1 MKNKHTLISTIMK
14 MKPEE
19 PVQNFVSTQNEQG
32 NRIPI
37 SSCSWHGRR
46 SQCRGHRHPKTPQCR
61 SSRPISSKNGPLCS
75 KWFKNKGVVARFHVL
90 SNTEGEKTPTT
101 IFICK
106 GVKDLLI
113 DRTTLQALR
122 VIHHDFPQPLTESK
136 VNKNIASIS
145 ELSENPTVEE
155 INKIKQNLLE
165 EYKDVFDTTT
175 LKPMKCKKVHI
186 ELKEK
191 VVPFAITCPRK
202 IPIPWKD
209 QVKQELDG
217 LVEKGIIKPS
227 SEEASDFVSPLVVI
241 PKHNGKIRICVDFTK
256 LNNYVK
262 RPVHPFKAPW
272 EAVSNIGNGN
282 IYFSSLDA
290 ASGYFQMELDEQSQ
304 KLTTFLT
311 PWGRYQFLQAPM
323 GLIRSGDEFCRR
335 GDEALSGITYIDN
348 IQKVVDDILVYD
360 KNFENHYIRIRQIL
374 ERCRTSSITLNKD
387 KFIFAQSEL
396 PYVGYTVGKDGI
408 KADPKKIE
416 AILKFRAPKNLTELR
431 SFMGIEKT
439 KRRARQTVFW
449 PAISSD
455 IQNIVEACKL
465 CQERR
470 PSIQKEP
477 LMNDP
482 LPDRP
487 FVDVSMDL
495 FSTGGKNFMVYVDRL
510 SGWPIIVQF
519 GTRCPNS
526 ATVINSQRRI
536 FSDTGIPIRIRCD
549 GGPQFSSLEFKE
561 FLRKW
566 KINKSPS
573 SPHFP
578 QSNGHAEAAVKV
590 MKSLISKCTKNGVL
604 DEEEYHAGLLEFRN
618 TPTSTGY
625 SPSQLLMGRPLRS
638 LVPAH
643 RRSFSRNWLDA
654 ANQIDRDHQRNL
666 VAEQFNK
673 NAKNLNPLDVGT
685 NVRVQNPSTKKWDM
699 TGIIVDRGE

>member
-1 MKNKHTLISTIMK
+1 MEWKQGKDHMIPDCLSRAPVCVPETNEMLAEIDEFSGPKSTIYSIELEDPSLRAIAEIAKNDSEYQELKRYVMEGF
-14 MKPEE
+14 PENKE
-19 PVQNFVSTQNEQG
+19 SLPAAL
-32 NRIPI
+32 
-37 SSCSWHGRR
+37 
-46 SQCRGHRHPKTPQCR
+46 HPYWKL
-61 SSRPISSKNGPLCS
+61 KN
-75 KWFKNKGVVARFHVL
+75 
-90 SNTEGEKTPTT
+90 
-101 IFICK
+101 
-106 GVKDLLI
+106 LL
-113 DRTTLQALR
+113 
-122 VIHHDFPQPLTESK
+122 
-136 VNKNIASIS
+136 
-145 ELSENPTVEE
+145 TVE
-155 INKIKQNLLE
+155 
-165 EYKDVFDTTT
+165 DDMV
-175 LKPMKCKKVHI
+175 LKGYQ
-186 ELKEK
+186 L
-191 VVPFAITCPRK
+191 
-202 IPIPWKD
+202 
-209 QVKQELDG
+209 
-217 LVEKGIIKPS
+217 
-227 SEEASDFVSPLVVI
+227 VI
-241 PKHNGKIRICVDFTK
+241 PR
-256 LNNYVK
+256 
-262 RPVHPFKAPW
+262 
-272 EAVSNIGNGN
+272 
-282 IYFSSLDA
+282 A
-290 ASGYFQMELDEQSQ
+290 ARKEV
-304 KLTTFLT
+304 
-311 PWGRYQFLQAPM
+311 
-323 GLIRSGDEFCRR
+323 LIQLHKSH
-335 GDEALSGITYIDN
+335 
-348 IQKVVDDILVYD
+348 Q
-360 KNFENHYIRIRQIL
+360 
-374 ERCRTSSITLNKD
+374 
-387 KFIFAQSEL
+387 
-396 PYVGYTVGKDGI
+396 
-408 KADPKKIE
+408 
-416 AILKFRAPKNLTELR
+416 
-431 SFMGIEKT
+431 GIEKT

-465 CQERR
+465 CQELR

-526 ATVINSQRRI
+526 AAVINSLRRI

-566 KINKSPS
+566 KINMSPS

-590 MKSLISKCTKNGVL
+590 MKSLILKCTKNGVL

-625 SPSQLLMGRPLRS
+625 SPSQLLTGRPLRS

-685 NVRVQNPSTKKWDM
+685 NVRIQNPSTKKWDM
-699 TGIIVDRGE
+699 TGIIVDRGEYRKYTIKCPSGRVLIRNRRFLKRTQEG